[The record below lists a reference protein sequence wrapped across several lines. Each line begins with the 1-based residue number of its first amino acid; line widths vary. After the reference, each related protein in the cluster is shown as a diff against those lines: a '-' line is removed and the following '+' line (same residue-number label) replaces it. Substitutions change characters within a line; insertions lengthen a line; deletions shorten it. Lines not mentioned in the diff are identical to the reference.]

1 MPRFTYLKYSDEH
14 YMREIFEKYVLKL
27 KMHSVKWSQN
37 CIIVKKYNTFVIY
50 IQTKQLKHQYQ

>member
-1 MPRFTYLKYSDEH
+1 MPRFKYLKYSNEH

-27 KMHSVKWSQN
+27 KMHSVKWNQN

-50 IQTKQLKHQYQ
+50 IQTKQ

>member
-37 CIIVKKYNTFVIY
+37 CIIVKKYNAFVIY
-50 IQTKQLKHQYQ
+50 IQTKQ